1 MAKRDDIAERLKAA
15 GVDPLQ
21 GMVRI
26 AEKAEASGN
35 LALAGKM
42 FAELMEYTAPKLKSM
57 EMSFDPEAPLVVM
70 TAEERRARIAQLAV
84 QTGVVRHLTAVP
96 AERVIPAE

>member
-1 MAKRDDIAERLKAA
+1 M
-15 GVDPLQ
+15 DPLA

-26 AEKAEASGN
+26 AEKAESSGN
-35 LALAGKM
+35 LLLASKM
-42 FAELMEYTAPKLKSM
+42 FAELLEYTAPKLKSM
-57 EMSFDPEAPLVVM
+57 EMSFDPDNPLIVM
-70 TAEERRARIAQLAV
+70 TPEQRRERIAQLAQ